1 MKLNLTNL
9 NSFHD
14 TPRKG
19 AQAIFCTSHNLK
31 VYIDVMDKTVE
42 QYREQLQG
50 IFDTQSS
57 DTTIILNLTLLASS
71 LIKELEK
78 LTTDKEK

>member
-1 MKLNLTNL
+1 
-9 NSFHD
+9 
-14 TPRKG
+14 
-19 AQAIFCTSHNLK
+19 
-31 VYIDVMDKTVE
+31 MDKTVE

-57 DTTIILNLTLLASS
+57 DTYIILNLTLLASS
-71 LIKELEK
+71 LIKELDK